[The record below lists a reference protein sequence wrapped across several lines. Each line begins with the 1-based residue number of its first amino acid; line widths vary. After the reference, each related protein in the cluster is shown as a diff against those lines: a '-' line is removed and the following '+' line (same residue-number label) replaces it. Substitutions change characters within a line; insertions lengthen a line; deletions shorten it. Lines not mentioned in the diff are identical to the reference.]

1 MKQTATLA
9 LVAALT
15 LAAGTALAADKMGEM
30 DMKGMDMKGMDMGK
44 KMGDMKGMDM
54 QAAPGAVHK
63 AVGIVK
69 AIDAAAGTVSVAHE
83 PVKSLEW
90 PAMVMGFA
98 VKDKALLDKLA
109 VGKKIEFEFVKEG
122 KGYTL
127 TSAK

>member
-15 LAAGTALAADKMGEM
+15 LGAGTALAADKM
-30 DMKGMDMKGMDMGK
+30 DGMDMKGMDMGK
-44 KMGDMKGMDM
+44 KMGDMK
-54 QAAPGAVHK
+54 AAPGAAHK

>member
-15 LAAGTALAADKMGEM
+15 LGAGTALAADKMGEM
-30 DMKGMDMKGMDMGK
+30 DMKGMDMGK

-54 QAAPGAVHK
+54 KAAPGAVHK